1 MISAVTTSSLLLV
14 LLSLPQSDGF
24 CPLACECNEVAL
36 SVSCARSELEVLPIT
51 LNPGIQRLQ
60 LQNNNIRAVDAA
72 LGFYAQL
79 QYIDLSHNQLI
90 RSDHATPP
98 QFEIILVLNQAFQFA
113 GPRVHPAEEADR
125 AEAVQQ
131 QDIPSDELHL

>member
-1 MISAVTTSSLLLV
+1 MISAVWVSSSSLLLLV
-14 LLSLPQSDGF
+14 VSLPWSDGF

-36 SVSCARSELEVLPIT
+36 SVSCARSGLEVLPIT

-79 QYIDLSHNQLI
+79 QYIDMSHNQLI
-90 RSDHATPP
+90 RSDQTPC
-98 QFEIILVLNQAFQFA
+98 QVGLSINYFQFA
-113 GPRVHPAEEADR
+113 
-125 AEAVQQ
+125 
-131 QDIPSDELHL
+131 